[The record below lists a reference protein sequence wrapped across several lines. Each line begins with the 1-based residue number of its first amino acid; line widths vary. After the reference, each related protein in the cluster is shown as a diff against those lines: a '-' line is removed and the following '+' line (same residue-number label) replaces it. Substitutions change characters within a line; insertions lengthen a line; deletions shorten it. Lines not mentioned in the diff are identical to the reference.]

1 TGVTRDAIV
10 SATLKPPMRAG
21 HRPCMLHL
29 TVGHG
34 NPWRSLR
41 RLRQFT
47 RALGTAKNQPANL
60 QPSDTFLRGR
70 PGHSRPTWPR
80 IGLKRQVNLASTM
93 NVRLTLFS
101 EHDGLLQLVG
111 DFAKGLGCL
120 VYDVPSAQGRGLQTA
135 LPSGDDS
142 LLELLSYVALSATKS
157 GVDV

>member
-1 TGVTRDAIV
+1 
-10 SATLKPPMRAG
+10 
-21 HRPCMLHL
+21 
-29 TVGHG
+29 
-34 NPWRSLR
+34 
-41 RLRQFT
+41 
-47 RALGTAKNQPANL
+47 
-60 QPSDTFLRGR
+60 
-70 PGHSRPTWPR
+70 
-80 IGLKRQVNLASTM
+80 M

-157 GVDV
+157 GVDVEEPLCRITYWHEPASAQVTMDLRVADFTLDRAASPQL